1 MNGTCETELRA
12 TVLGPSDLYV
22 KSGSTI
28 RIVCRIPQGPHDL
41 GNVFWYKEMSS
52 PENPYLF
59 AMEREHRLNICM
71 ILGHFMSYARVFH
84 TNHY

>member
-1 MNGTCETELRA
+1 MNGTCEIELRA

-41 GNVFWYKEMSS
+41 GNVFWYKGEYLKGYLQ
-52 PENPYLF
+52 NPADHEF
-59 AMEREHRLNICM
+59 NLN
-71 ILGHFMSYARVFH
+71 
-84 TNHY
+84 